1 MKTLS
6 HTTGKLM
13 RLTWIGMLL
22 LITGIAQAQVKTI
35 QGLVLDETDQP
46 LTGATVYTS
55 DKKSSAITDLDGL
68 FKLTN
73 VNVGDTL
80 VVSYVS
86 YQTFKQVIKSS
97 DNFFR
102 VALAPD
108 ERMLDEVV
116 IVGYGQQKKASVV
129 GAIAQVSTKSGIKCF
144 ECTCGKTARHDYST
158 ALR

>member
-97 DNFFR
+97 DKFYDCSFRSCNIFSSYQSGCPCRNFKWYFDMIFHI
-102 VALAPD
+102 L
-108 ERMLDEVV
+108 LF
-116 IVGYGQQKKASVV
+116 K
-129 GAIAQVSTKSGIKCF
+129 F
-144 ECTCGKTARHDYST
+144 
-158 ALR
+158 L

>member
-1 MKTLS
+1 
-6 HTTGKLM
+6 M

-116 IVGYGQQKKASVV
+116 IVGYGQQKKSISCRCYCTSFHKGTYA
-129 GAIAQVSTKSGIKCF
+129 KSGIKCF

>member
-1 MKTLS
+1 
-6 HTTGKLM
+6 M

-80 VVSYVS
+80 VVHSELRH
-86 YQTFKQVIKSS
+86 KQNLWQRDIDCGLSS
-97 DNFFR
+97 
-102 VALAPD
+102 V
-108 ERMLDEVV
+108 
-116 IVGYGQQKKASVV
+116 
-129 GAIAQVSTKSGIKCF
+129 
-144 ECTCGKTARHDYST
+144 
-158 ALR
+158 

>member
-55 DKKSSAITDLDGL
+55 DKKSSFNRTR
-68 FKLTN
+68 
-73 VNVGDTL
+73 
-80 VVSYVS
+80 
-86 YQTFKQVIKSS
+86 TFSI
-97 DNFFR
+97 
-102 VALAPD
+102 
-108 ERMLDEVV
+108 
-116 IVGYGQQKKASVV
+116 
-129 GAIAQVSTKSGIKCF
+129 
-144 ECTCGKTARHDYST
+144 
-158 ALR
+158 